1 MATLVCKEIGVP
13 YVISKAKNELHA
25 TVLKKIGADAVIFPE
40 KEMGIRLAKTLMS
53 ADFTEWISLSPD
65 YSLVEIAVPTKWIG
79 RSLQELDIRKKY
91 GINVVGIEI
100 GAEVKINFDPAEKL
114 EKGMVLILVG
124 SNEMLEEIQD

>member
-1 MATLVCKEIGVP
+1 M
-13 YVISKAKNELHA
+13 ISKAKNELHA